1 MAELARAVASLRV
14 VGDDLLPDDVS
25 ALLGCAPTK
34 AWAKGDT
41 LTSHG
46 TSRTARFGMWS
57 LQAEETEP
65 GDLDAQV
72 TAILSRLTQDEAVWA
87 ELGSKY
93 DLDLF
98 CGWFMKYGNEGVTIA
113 PDTMSA
119 LGTRGIPLDIDLYGG
134 DSEQVPD

>member
-1 MAELARAVASLRV
+1 VAELARAVASLRV

-25 ALLGCAPTK
+25 ALLGCSSTK

-41 LTSHG
+41 LASHG
-46 TSRTARFGMWS
+46 RSRTARFGMWS
-57 LQAEETEP
+57 LRAEQTEP

-72 TAILSRLTQDEAVWA
+72 TAILSRLTQDESVWA
-87 ELGSKY
+87 EIGSRY

-98 CGWFMKYGNEGVTIA
+98 CGWFMRYGNEGMTIG

>member
-14 VGDDLLPDDVS
+14 VGDDLQPDDVS
-25 ALLGCAPTK
+25 ALLGCAPTN

-46 TSRTARFGMWS
+46 ASRTARFGMWS
-57 LQAEETEP
+57 LQAEEAEP

-72 TAILSRLTQDEAVWA
+72 AAILSRLTQDETVWA
-87 ELGSKY
+87 EVGYRY

-98 CGWFMKYGNEGVTIA
+98 CGWFMKYGNEGTTIG

-119 LGTRGIPLDIDLYGG
+119 LGRRGIPLDIDLYGG
-134 DSEQVPD
+134 DSERVPD